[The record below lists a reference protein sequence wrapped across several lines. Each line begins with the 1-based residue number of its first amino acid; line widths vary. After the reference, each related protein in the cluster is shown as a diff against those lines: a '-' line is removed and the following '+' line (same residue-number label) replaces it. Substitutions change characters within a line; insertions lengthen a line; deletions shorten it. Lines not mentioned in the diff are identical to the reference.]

1 MKGTEKQIAWAEDI
15 RNDID
20 QDLRPQNRTFC
31 RYYPRG
37 RRYFPRGSREKCVI
51 FLDRVNQHPQANEA
65 KFWIDKRDRMP
76 EFLKIYSQ
84 VQLLT
89 MRGKSVDEALKTI
102 FGY

>member
-15 RNDID
+15 RNNMIKTCDFKIERFAD
-20 QDLRPQNRTFC
+20 TIPEDAAIFRAI
-31 RYYPRG
+31 
-37 RRYFPRGSREKCVI
+37 REKCVI

-76 EFLKIYSQ
+76 DPLKIYSQ